1 MFFLSAL
8 IFLLFHLSIFNLH
21 ILFKSNKRLF
31 ERHSQLKKMRLFLF
45 TLAVKVA
52 HQTRQKV
59 LVQKEASLTEE
70 EPKQGTVVVPQL
82 FQEQVEV
89 QHQFELE
96 ATQTTRE

>member
-31 ERHSQLKKMRLFLF
+31 ERHSQLKKTRLFLF
-45 TLAVKVA
+45 TLAV
-52 HQTRQKV
+52 KV